1 MKNLTQLLFTLFCLC
16 LPAMLQAQDRDDSK
30 YLAGAVP
37 EVDGKVVFTKEFSIP
52 GMSQDEIYE
61 RLLGWMDARL
71 KENENTSRVVFS
83 DKEKGQIVGIGDEW
97 IVFSSTALS
106 LDRTK
111 ILYQLTVTCQ
121 PEKSVLEVEKIR
133 FNYREG
139 KEKYTAEEWIV
150 DKYALNKAKT
160 KLVRGLAKWRRKTVD
175 FVDDLCLGAAE
186 ALSATTAK
194 ALVEEKKEEKKEVK
208 AVVNSGPT
216 VITPKKQVTVE
227 PAQAAEK
234 ASEGIVK
241 DAQVIEVPQV
251 KKPAALV
258 PAQKSQQQEYK
269 TIAPEQLSADAIQT
283 GAGKL
288 VIVIGQEPFNM
299 TMMTANSGGSLGKVN
314 GKPVVF
320 SILSPDQPY
329 EQMAMSGFVDV
340 SADAYYAKA
349 VAWAVE
355 EGIVSGTSAT
365 TFNPD
370 AVCTR
375 AQSVAFLYR
384 AFGEKVNKAAGFSDV
399 SADAYYADA
408 VAWAVENGVA
418 SGIGGGL
425 FAPDQNCARGQIVA
439 FLYRA
444 YQNK

>member
-16 LPAMLQAQDRDDSK
+16 LPAVLHAQDKDDSK

-61 RLLGWMDARL
+61 RLLNWMDARL
-71 KENENTSRVVFS
+71 EKNENTSRVVFS
-83 DKEKGQIVGIGDEW
+83 DKEKGQIVGVGDEW

-106 LDRTK
+106 LDRTQ
-111 ILYQLTVTCQ
+111 ILYQLTITCQ

-139 KEKYTAEEWIV
+139 KEKYNAEEWIV
-150 DKYALNKAKT
+150 DKYALNKTKT

-186 ALSATTAK
+186 ALSATTVK
-194 ALVEEKKEEKKEVK
+194 APVEEKKKEEKKEVK

-227 PAQAAEK
+227 PAKAAEK
-234 ASEGIVK
+234 ESEGIVNN
-241 DAQVIEVPQV
+241 AQVIEVPQV

-258 PAQKSQQQEYK
+258 VPAQKNQQEEYR
-269 TIAPEQLSADAIQT
+269 TVAPDQLPSEVIQT

-314 GKPVVF
+314 GKAVVF

-329 EQMAMSGFVDV
+329 EQMEKAESYTIRFYPTGQTEPTVILECKKLPSPATMEGMPRTYVGEILKAMV
-340 SADAYYAKA
+340 K
-349 VAWAVE
+349 
-355 EGIVSGTSAT
+355 
-365 TFNPD
+365 
-370 AVCTR
+370 
-375 AQSVAFLYR
+375 
-384 AFGEKVNKAAGFSDV
+384 
-399 SADAYYADA
+399 
-408 VAWAVENGVA
+408 
-418 SGIGGGL
+418 
-425 FAPDQNCARGQIVA
+425 
-439 FLYRA
+439 
-444 YQNK
+444 

>member
-16 LPAMLQAQDRDDSK
+16 LPAVLHAQDKDDSK

-61 RLLGWMDARL
+61 RLLNWMDARL
-71 KENENTSRVVFS
+71 EKNENTSRVVFS
-83 DKEKGQIVGIGDEW
+83 DKEKGQIVGVGDEW

-106 LDRTK
+106 LDRTQ
-111 ILYQLTVTCQ
+111 ILYQLTITCQ

-139 KEKYTAEEWIV
+139 KEKYNAEEWIV
-150 DKYALNKAKT
+150 DKYALNKTKT

-186 ALSATTAK
+186 ALSATTVK
-194 ALVEEKKEEKKEVK
+194 APVEEKKEEKKEVK

-216 VITPKKQVTVE
+216 VITQKKQVTVE
-227 PAQAAEK
+227 PAKAAEK
-234 ASEGIVK
+234 ESEGIVNN
-241 DAQVIEVPQV
+241 AQVIEVPQV

-258 PAQKSQQQEYK
+258 VPAQKNQQEEYR
-269 TIAPEQLSADAIQT
+269 TVAPDQLPSEVIQT

-299 TMMTANSGGSLGKVN
+299 TMMTANAGGSLGKVN

-329 EQMAMSGFVDV
+329 EQMEKAESYTIRFYPTGQTEPTVILECKKLPSPATMEGMPRTYVGEILKAMV
-340 SADAYYAKA
+340 K
-349 VAWAVE
+349 
-355 EGIVSGTSAT
+355 
-365 TFNPD
+365 
-370 AVCTR
+370 
-375 AQSVAFLYR
+375 
-384 AFGEKVNKAAGFSDV
+384 
-399 SADAYYADA
+399 
-408 VAWAVENGVA
+408 
-418 SGIGGGL
+418 
-425 FAPDQNCARGQIVA
+425 
-439 FLYRA
+439 
-444 YQNK
+444 

>member
-16 LPAMLQAQDRDDSK
+16 LPAVLHAQDKDDSK

-61 RLLGWMDARL
+61 RLLNWMDARL
-71 KENENTSRVVFS
+71 EKNENTSRVVFS
-83 DKEKGQIVGIGDEW
+83 DKEKGQIVGVGDEW

-106 LDRTK
+106 LDRTQ
-111 ILYQLTVTCQ
+111 ILYQLTITCQ
-121 PEKSVLEVEKIR
+121 PEKSILEVEKIR

-139 KEKYTAEEWIV
+139 KEKYNAEEWIV
-150 DKYALNKAKT
+150 DKYALNKTKT

-186 ALSATTAK
+186 ALSATTVK
-194 ALVEEKKEEKKEVK
+194 APVEEKKKEEKKEVK

-227 PAQAAEK
+227 PAKAAEK
-234 ASEGIVK
+234 ESEGIVNN
-241 DAQVIEVPQV
+241 AQVIEVPQV

-258 PAQKSQQQEYK
+258 VPAQKNQQEEYR
-269 TIAPEQLSADAIQT
+269 TVAPDQLPSEVIQT

-314 GKPVVF
+314 GKAVVF

-329 EQMAMSGFVDV
+329 EQMEKAESYTIRFYPTGQTEPTVILECKKLPSPATMEGMPRTYVGEILKAMV
-340 SADAYYAKA
+340 K
-349 VAWAVE
+349 
-355 EGIVSGTSAT
+355 
-365 TFNPD
+365 
-370 AVCTR
+370 
-375 AQSVAFLYR
+375 
-384 AFGEKVNKAAGFSDV
+384 
-399 SADAYYADA
+399 
-408 VAWAVENGVA
+408 
-418 SGIGGGL
+418 
-425 FAPDQNCARGQIVA
+425 
-439 FLYRA
+439 
-444 YQNK
+444 

>member
-16 LPAMLQAQDRDDSK
+16 LPAVLHAQDKDDSK
-30 YLAGAVP
+30 YLTGAVP

-61 RLLGWMDARL
+61 RLLNWMDARL
-71 KENENTSRVVFS
+71 EKNENTSRVVFS
-83 DKEKGQIVGIGDEW
+83 DKEKGQIVGVGDEW

-106 LDRTK
+106 LDRTQ
-111 ILYQLTVTCQ
+111 ILYQLTITCQ

-139 KEKYTAEEWIV
+139 KEKYNAEEWIV
-150 DKYALNKAKT
+150 DKYALNKTKT

-194 ALVEEKKEEKKEVK
+194 APVEEKKEEKKEVK

-227 PAQAAEK
+227 PAKAAEK
-234 ASEGIVK
+234 ESEGIVEN
-241 DAQVIEVPQV
+241 AQVIEVPQV

-258 PAQKSQQQEYK
+258 VPAQKNQQEDYR
-269 TIAPEQLSADAIQT
+269 TVAPDQLPSEVIQT

-314 GKPVVF
+314 GKAVVF

-329 EQMAMSGFVDV
+329 EQMEKAENYTIRFYPTGQTEPTVILECKKLPSPATMEGMPRTYVGEILKAMV
-340 SADAYYAKA
+340 K
-349 VAWAVE
+349 
-355 EGIVSGTSAT
+355 
-365 TFNPD
+365 
-370 AVCTR
+370 
-375 AQSVAFLYR
+375 
-384 AFGEKVNKAAGFSDV
+384 
-399 SADAYYADA
+399 
-408 VAWAVENGVA
+408 
-418 SGIGGGL
+418 
-425 FAPDQNCARGQIVA
+425 
-439 FLYRA
+439 
-444 YQNK
+444 

>member
-30 YLAGAVP
+30 YLAGAIP
-37 EVDGKVVFTKEFSIP
+37 EVDGKVVFAKEFSIP

-71 KENENTSRVVFS
+71 KKNENTSRIVFS

-150 DKYALNKAKT
+150 DKYALNKTRT

-194 ALVEEKKEEKKEVK
+194 APVEEKKEEKKEVK

-234 ASEGIVK
+234 VS
-241 DAQVIEVPQV
+241 QV
-251 KKPAALV
+251 KKSASPV
-258 PAQKSQQQEYK
+258 PAQKSRQQEYK

-314 GKPVVF
+314 GKPVIF

-329 EQMAMSGFVDV
+329 EQME
-340 SADAYYAKA
+340 KA
-349 VAWAVE
+349 ESYTIRFYPTGQTEPTVILECKKLPSPATM
-355 EGIVSGTSAT
+355 EGMPRTYV
-365 TFNPD
+365 
-370 AVCTR
+370 
-375 AQSVAFLYR
+375 
-384 AFGEKVNKAAGFSDV
+384 GEILKTMVK
-399 SADAYYADA
+399 
-408 VAWAVENGVA
+408 
-418 SGIGGGL
+418 
-425 FAPDQNCARGQIVA
+425 
-439 FLYRA
+439 
-444 YQNK
+444 

>member
-30 YLAGAVP
+30 YLAGAIP
-37 EVDGKVVFTKEFSIP
+37 EVDGKVVFAKEFSIP

-71 KENENTSRVVFS
+71 KKNENTSRIVFS

-150 DKYALNKAKT
+150 DKYALNKTRT

-194 ALVEEKKEEKKEVK
+194 TPVEEKKEVK

-227 PAQAAEK
+227 PTQAAEK
-234 ASEGIVK
+234 VSEDIVEN
-241 DAQVIEVPQV
+241 AQAIEVSQV
-251 KKPAALV
+251 KKSASPV
-258 PAQKSQQQEYK
+258 PAPKSQQQEYK

-314 GKPVVF
+314 GKPVIF

-329 EQMAMSGFVDV
+329 EQMEKAESYTIRFYPTGQTEPTVILECKKLPSPATMEGMPRTYVGEILKAMV
-340 SADAYYAKA
+340 K
-349 VAWAVE
+349 
-355 EGIVSGTSAT
+355 
-365 TFNPD
+365 
-370 AVCTR
+370 
-375 AQSVAFLYR
+375 
-384 AFGEKVNKAAGFSDV
+384 
-399 SADAYYADA
+399 
-408 VAWAVENGVA
+408 
-418 SGIGGGL
+418 
-425 FAPDQNCARGQIVA
+425 
-439 FLYRA
+439 
-444 YQNK
+444 

>member
-16 LPAMLQAQDRDDSK
+16 LPAVLHAQDKDDSK

-61 RLLGWMDARL
+61 RLLNWMDARL
-71 KENENTSRVVFS
+71 EKNENTSRVVFS
-83 DKEKGQIVGIGDEW
+83 DKEKGQIVGVGDEW

-106 LDRTK
+106 LDRTQ
-111 ILYQLTVTCQ
+111 ILYQLTITCQ

-139 KEKYTAEEWIV
+139 KEKYNAEEWIV
-150 DKYALNKAKT
+150 DKYALNKTKT

-186 ALSATTAK
+186 ALSATTVK
-194 ALVEEKKEEKKEVK
+194 APVEEKKDEKKEKKEVK

-227 PAQAAEK
+227 PAKAAEK
-234 ASEGIVK
+234 ESEGIVNN
-241 DAQVIEVPQV
+241 AQVIEVPQV

-258 PAQKSQQQEYK
+258 APAQKNQQEEYR
-269 TIAPEQLSADAIQT
+269 TVAPDQLPSEVIQT

-299 TMMTANSGGSLGKVN
+299 TMMTANAGGSLGKVN

-329 EQMAMSGFVDV
+329 EQMEKAESYTIRFYPTGQTEPTVILECKKLPSPATMEGMPRTYVGEILKAMV
-340 SADAYYAKA
+340 K
-349 VAWAVE
+349 
-355 EGIVSGTSAT
+355 
-365 TFNPD
+365 
-370 AVCTR
+370 
-375 AQSVAFLYR
+375 
-384 AFGEKVNKAAGFSDV
+384 
-399 SADAYYADA
+399 
-408 VAWAVENGVA
+408 
-418 SGIGGGL
+418 
-425 FAPDQNCARGQIVA
+425 
-439 FLYRA
+439 
-444 YQNK
+444 